1 MINHK
6 KFLNLPKLDSLKVVT
21 NPAINVANS
30 MNSWILETSKTVT
43 NTITKAGSDTIARVM
58 STIFTPCT
66 VPVFLLPT
74 GCGSQDF
81 ICHFCF
87 DEAVNKLENGVFVR
101 PQLEI
106 WAGDEEIDRTYLAEI
121 IKQDFTQQLEQ
132 TRQKTVIL
140 NQNKYTQTLEELKQ
154 QQKKLEKTT
163 GNTIQNVANYIGV
176 GLLTMFFVANPLFYL
191 IFFSL
196 AIFTGIDGL
205 AKGIK
210 YWKISSE
217 LSGNENKLKVE
228 QKKFEA
234 ELDNKNTIFQ
244 EAINNMKISLHPI
257 LHELKELFCELENI
271 PFTPQEVETDNV
283 HPTLIIQLLTESDY
297 RENLPLEYHSFLDY
311 LIEKHSTSQ
320 FQRLSVKNK

>member
-6 KFLNLPKLDSLKVVT
+6 KLLKLPKLDNLKVVT

-58 STIFTPCT
+58 STIFTPCR

-74 GCGSQDF
+74 GYGSQDF
-81 ICHFCF
+81 ICYFCF
-87 DEAVNKLENGVFVR
+87 DEAVNQLENGVFVR

-106 WAGDEEIDRTYLAEI
+106 WAADEKIDRTYLAEI

-132 TRQKTVIL
+132 TRQKTVML
-140 NQNKYTQTLEELKQ
+140 HQNKYAQTLDKLKQ
-154 QQKKLEKTT
+154 QQKKIEKTT

-176 GLLTMFFVANPLFYL
+176 GFLTMFFVANPLFYL

-210 YWKISSE
+210 YWTISSE
-217 LSGNENKLKVE
+217 ISGNEDKLKVE
-228 QKKFEA
+228 QKKLESEF
-234 ELDNKNTIFQ
+234 DSKNTTFQ

-271 PFTPQEVETDNV
+271 PFTPKTLNIDNV
-283 HPTLIIQLLTESDY
+283 HSALILELLTESDY